1 MLMIP
6 CPVCGDALRGDR
18 ETVGAR
24 CPTCREPL
32 YEQPR
37 DPRLGTGGGR
47 CVAHP
52 GNGAVGTCQRCGDY
66 LCGVCWTRWQDKS
79 VCARCVQRALEAN
92 EAAPAET
99 RAHLRQAVLAV
110 VFGLA
115 AWGITV
121 VAFLM
126 MMAGMAGEINAI
138 LVGFGV
144 IVLLGT
150 PLPSIA
156 GIGQGAAAIRT
167 RGDHMIMAT
176 IGLLL
181 SALHTGLIVGM
192 FTFTIWE
199 S

>member
-1 MLMIP
+1 MIP
-6 CPVCGDALRGDR
+6 CPACGDPLRGNRDAL
-18 ETVGAR
+18 GAR

-37 DPRLGTGGGR
+37 DPRQGTGAGR
-47 CVAHP
+47 CVTHP

-79 VCARCVQRALEAN
+79 VCARCVQRALEGN
-92 EAAPAET
+92 EAPPVEV

-110 VFGLA
+110 VFAVA
-115 AWGITV
+115 AWAITL

-126 MMAGMAGEINAI
+126 MAAGMSGEINPM

-144 IVLLGT
+144 IVLLMS
-150 PLPSIA
+150 PLPGIA
-156 GIGQGAAAIRT
+156 GVGQGAAAVRA

-181 SALHTGLIVGM
+181 AALHTGLVVGM
-192 FTFTIWE
+192 FTFAVWE